1 MNVEDILKLK
11 NKWMQTE
18 WTGNLR
24 LLLYFMKYLEKL
36 LLNVS

>member
-11 NKWMQTE
+11 NKWMQSGWET
-18 WTGNLR
+18 
-24 LLLYFMKYLEKL
+24 YAFCCIFMKYLEKL